1 MTNQPLFDIEVLLER
16 AVNEPWGIR
25 LPCDTAEEAEHL
37 RRQLYAV
44 RDRLRR
50 VGNQR
55 YDILKF
61 RLVGDE
67 VWPVKKEALDRR
79 RPRMETL
86 TDPEPLTHEDLER
99 LPKPPYFNRWTRR
112 RW

>member
-16 AVNEPWGIR
+16 AINEPCGIR

-61 RLVGDE
+61 RLVGSE
-67 VWPVKKEALDRR
+67 VWPVKKEALNQRR
-79 RPRMETL
+79 RRIEQLP
-86 TDPEPLTHEDLER
+86 PAQPLTQQDLER
-99 LPKPPYFNRWTRR
+99 LPRPPYFNRRTRR